1 MLNGSANGRAWQRLE
16 GATSSKRPSTFEQ
29 QYRVDLV
36 EAGAPVE
43 TTADAAVLATIFMTR
58 PAGSARLDP
67 AEMTIDLSKWEG
79 QTVRLRFA
87 VGQNQAPLR
96 AGVDAIRF
104 EKLP

>member
-1 MLNGSANGRAWQRLE
+1 MIERFIAISQLMEVQHDKFVRVSI
-16 GATSSKRPSTFEQ
+16 KEQ

-36 EAGAPVE
+36 AAEAPVD
-43 TTADAAVLATIFMTR
+43 TTGDAAVLATIFMTK
-58 PAGSARLDP
+58 PADSARLDP
-67 AEMTIDLSKWEG
+67 TEMTIDLSKWEG

-96 AGVDAIRF
+96 AGVDEIRF